1 MDLICHIVF
10 KMKLTKIIFLTS
22 SSFQFLFSQKI
33 YPKRYKNS
41 IILSLVSFSIII
53 MVLAGNL
60 PRAIWHFCT
69 LPKFIFICTAATAQ
83 NCTQCQC
90 ICNANCAL
98 CTVHSTPH
106 SIHLSAVHC
115 SQCTAQYALCT
126 AQCALCTV
134 QCAQHCTQYQCIC
147 TALHSTALYQ
157 CIAVF
162 IRYFFCTE
170 AYRHC
175 TEGSTARNC
184 ISPKT
189 NST

>member
-1 MDLICHIVF
+1 
-10 KMKLTKIIFLTS
+10 
-22 SSFQFLFSQKI
+22 
-33 YPKRYKNS
+33 
-41 IILSLVSFSIII
+41 
-53 MVLAGNL
+53 MVLGSNL

-98 CTVHSTPH
+98 CTVHSAH
-106 SIHLSAVHC
+106 SSQYQFICSALQPMHCTICTVHC
-115 SQCTAQYALCT
+115 TM
-126 AQCALCTV
+126 CTV

-147 TALHSTALYQ
+147 NALHSPALYQ
-157 CIAVF
+157 CIAMF

-175 TEGSTARNC
+175 TEASTARNC

>member
-98 CTVHSTPH
+98 CTVHSAH
-106 SIHLSAVHC
+106 SSQYQFICSALQPMHC
-115 SQCTAQYALCT
+115 TI
-126 AQCALCTV
+126 CTV
-134 QCAQHCTQYQCIC
+134 YCTVC
-147 TALHSTALYQ
+147 TALHTVSMYLHSTAQ
-157 CIAVF
+157 HCAVSM
-162 IRYFFCTE
+162 
-170 AYRHC
+170 HC
-175 TEGSTARNC
+175 NVHQ
-184 ISPKT
+184 ILLLH
-189 NST
+189 